1 VEDYPFSV
9 TFRIL
14 VTKLWELEKRP
25 LSKIG
30 SYTAAI
36 VLHLSDQRCSWHQR
50 AKEVASSPKCPAL
63 SLIET

>member
-9 TFRIL
+9 TFGIL
-14 VTKLWELEKRP
+14 VTTLWELEKMP

-36 VLHLSDQRCSWHQR
+36 VPHLSDQRCSWHQR